1 MARKEYTNTNPITND
16 ADLENVNFFNLVE
29 KYKKQV
35 INVAADTLI
44 ETHYFPIKKKTYTK
58 NTEYINGKI
67 MINLLSCYWAVII
80 QYCNFK
86 YIMDK
91 LGYSEYADYT
101 INNEDVKYNVMLN
114 TSHLVNETCT
124 EIYDNAIKTLFSNKS
139 LVNWDITECYRLK
152 SYLDITFVMN
162 KINFDWKSL
171 LFVDNE
177 NKLFMKVYTYHTK
190 SKNKQSSKLI
200 TYDGMYKLPIS
211 EYHREML
218 TRYFITDH
226 KACNKF
232 IGDLLSPY
240 IPRKDYNVLGE
251 IVGYQYLF
259 DCIRQYKCRNKLNP
273 LNESELNLFKIEFK
287 EYIETCTGIWG
298 NQTEAIKYI
307 NEHRSEFC
315 DSSVSDNFEENKNKE
330 IITENVL
337 TSMSQD
343 FTIAIED
350 TTESELEP
358 IETISYF
365 NPKKYK
371 TDQEFWEALNKSIV
385 EKPKE
390 VKEELENIEFF
401 KKLSES

>member
-1 MARKEYTNTNPITND
+1 M
-16 ADLENVNFFNLVE
+16 ENVNFFNLVE

-67 MINLLSCYWAVII
+67 MINLLSCYWAIII

-101 INNEDVKYNVMLN
+101 INDEDVKYNVMLN

>member
-1 MARKEYTNTNPITND
+1 
-16 ADLENVNFFNLVE
+16 
-29 KYKKQV
+29 
-35 INVAADTLI
+35 
-44 ETHYFPIKKKTYTK
+44 
-58 NTEYINGKI
+58 
-67 MINLLSCYWAVII
+67 MINLLSCYWAIII

-91 LGYSEYADYT
+91 LGYSEYADYI
-101 INNEDVKYNVMLN
+101 INDEDVKYNVKLN

-124 EIYDNAIKTLFSNKS
+124 EIYDNALKNLFSNKS

-152 SYLDITFVMN
+152 SFLDITFVMN

-171 LFVDNE
+171 LYVDNE

-200 TYDGMYKLPIS
+200 TYDGMCKLPIS

-232 IGDLLSPY
+232 IEDLLSPY

-259 DCIRQYKCRNKLNP
+259 DCIRQYKCRNKLNT
-273 LNESELNLFKIEFK
+273 LTESELNLFKIEFK
-287 EYIETCTGIWG
+287 EYIETCSGIWG
-298 NQTEAIKYI
+298 DQTEAIKYV

-315 DSSVSDNFEENKNKE
+315 DISVSDNSKENEKE
-330 IITENVL
+330 NNTENVL

-343 FTIAIED
+343 FTVAIED
-350 TTESELEP
+350 TTENEFEP
-358 IETISYF
+358 IETIGYF
-365 NPKKYK
+365 NPKNYK
-371 TDQEFWEALNKSIV
+371 TDQEFWQALNEPIE
-385 EKPKE
+385 EKPKIT
-390 VKEELENIEFF
+390 KNDKKDQDIDFF
-401 KKLSES
+401 KKLSG